1 MSDENEDL
9 IEKTFITQLGAKY
22 PMVKAKGCNEAY
34 GINAFPTLVIIGPD
48 GMVHSQGHPSDSVI
62 EELLKGVIMPP
73 KIPDGAQF
81 DPLRQMWKKHEYAKL
96 RDYLDKLLPQPN
108 LEAALREVYQA
119 SRDALTRHN
128 EANAARAER
137 LGQGPDYAAA
147 EIALE
152 KIVKLWK
159 GFPAAEAAQKEL
171 TRFAG
176 DAKIKKEV
184 SSGKALAKVLG
195 SFDAGKVSQR
205 KKLIEALA
213 GFAKKH
219 EGTEAGKQAQE
230 HLNRLQG
237 QR

>member
-1 MSDENEDL
+1 MTE
-9 IEKTFITQLGAKY
+9 LGAKY
-22 PMVKAKGCNEAY
+22 PFVRAKGCNEAY
-34 GINAFPTLVIIGPD
+34 GIKGFPTHVVIGPD
-48 GMVHSQGHPSDSVI
+48 GLVVGEGMPSEAKI
-62 EELLKGVIMPP
+62 EELLKGVTLTP
-73 KIPDGAQF
+73 KLPEGAPY
-81 DPLRQMWKKHEYAKL
+81 DPLRQMWKKQEHAKL
-96 RDYLDKLLPQPN
+96 RDHLDKMLAQPN
-108 LEAALREVYQA
+108 LEASLREVF
-119 SRDALTRHN
+119 
-128 EANAARAER
+128 EAQKAELDKRNTMQVARAER